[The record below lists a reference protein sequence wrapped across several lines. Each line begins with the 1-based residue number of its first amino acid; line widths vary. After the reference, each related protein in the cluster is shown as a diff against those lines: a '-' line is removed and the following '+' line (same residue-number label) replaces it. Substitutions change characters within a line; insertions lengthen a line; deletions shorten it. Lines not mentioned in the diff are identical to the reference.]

1 MVNSRAKGAA
11 FERDIVN
18 LLKNF
23 CNTHKANIHISRNFE
38 QLYKKDQCDINFLN
52 YAIECKRYA
61 KGKTYKKGWW
71 DQVCIAAG
79 KTRIPVL
86 VFKYDRADI
95 NVALP
100 FYAFMENEPIDNNK
114 VFTCP
119 WEEFTNIIKYE
130 KVQNFTQLGT
140 I

>member
-38 QLYKKDQCDINFLN
+38 QLYKKNQCDINFLN

-100 FYAFMENEPIDNNK
+100 FYAFMENEPTDNNK
-114 VFTCP
+114 VYTCP
-119 WEEFTNIIKYE
+119 WEEFTDIIK
-130 KVQNFTQLGT
+130 QNKIFQAYV
-140 I
+140 IN